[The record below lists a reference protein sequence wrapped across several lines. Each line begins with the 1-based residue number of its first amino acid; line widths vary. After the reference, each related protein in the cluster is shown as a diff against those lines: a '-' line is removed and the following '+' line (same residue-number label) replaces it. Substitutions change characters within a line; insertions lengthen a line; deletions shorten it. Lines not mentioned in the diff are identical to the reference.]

1 MKRTRTSRTAH
12 NCRLRAGGSMEE
24 GHFSVNLGEIGR
36 EQAVISTP
44 HALNRRALQG
54 NPLTEPNTP
63 WWHVLCS
70 SYAHARAL
78 TFRRLWPDADTRAH
92 YRAPRRELGRTA
104 DVAHGPSP
112 SRRRRRFATQRAAS
126 KIHQFD
132 QGRPASR
139 RERQISFWAG
149 PKGRLSAV

>member
-1 MKRTRTSRTAH
+1 MKRTRTSRAAR
-12 NCRLRAGGSMEE
+12 NCRLRAGGSREQ
-24 GHFSVNLGEIGR
+24 GRFSVNLGEIER
-36 EQAVISTP
+36 EQVVISTP
-44 HALNRRALQG
+44 HALNRLALQG
-54 NPLTEPNTP
+54 NPSTEPNISC
-63 WWHVLCS
+63 WHVLCS

-78 TFRRLWPDADTRAH
+78 TFLRVWPDPDIRAH
-92 YRAPRRELGRTA
+92 YRALRRELGRTA

-112 SRRRRRFATQRAAS
+112 SRRRRRFSIQRAAS

-139 RERQISFWAG
+139 RERQISFWEG

>member
-1 MKRTRTSRTAH
+1 MKRTRTSRAAR
-12 NCRLRAGGSMEE
+12 NCRLRAGGSREE
-24 GHFSVNLGEIGR
+24 GRFSVNLSEIER
-36 EQAVISTP
+36 DEVVISTP
-44 HALNRRALQG
+44 HALNRPALQG

-70 SYAHARAL
+70 SYVHERAL
-78 TFRRLWPDADTRAH
+78 PFRRLWPDADIPAH
-92 YRAPRRELGRTA
+92 YRAPRQLGRTA

-112 SRRRRRFATQRAAS
+112 SRRRRRFSIQRAAS

-139 RERQISFWAG
+139 RERQISFWEG